1 MKKYTVITVI
11 VATIVLGFFTGIY
24 LYRINK
30 IDTTQI
36 ETEKLDNV
44 TYKYYYD
51 YVGNITRVTKG
62 SNEYRSYE
70 YDHKNQLI
78 KEVNSNGVTNE
89 FSYDNL
95 GNIAKKVQSGTS
107 GTTTVTYNYGKD
119 TNAGWNH
126 ILTSVDLNG
135 DTEILENEKI
145 KYDAIGNPTKYLGA
159 SLTWS
164 GRELTGYTVEDNT
177 QTTENEYLDVKY
189 TYDSEGLRATKTVT
203 KNDVETKHTYHYVSG
218 QLRYEERGKQRFYY
232 YYDATGNLSA
242 IRYYNDAG
250 TASIYFVLTNS
261 QGDVMSI
268 YSKAGSLVA
277 SYEYDAWG
285 NCKITKDSDGI
296 GALNPIRYR
305 GYYYDSETGLY
316 YLQSRYYN
324 PQVGR
329 FLNAD
334 GYVTTGQGATSYN
347 MFAYCGNNPV
357 NRLDLSGKC
366 WEKAKKWITNKW
378 DEFTT
383 WCSEIISPQHDVP
396 LYDQGATNLCWAYS
410 QTMVE
415 DSIAG
420 RTRTQAGADERA
432 RELGEQRNGVDNWSD
447 PGFPSNV
454 GNQISVDSFYDIAF
468 AVIDAPVYA
477 TYNTPNSNIGHMVVV
492 TGVDLKNK
500 TIFVNNPWNISG
512 ELSYD
517 DFLQSFPGENLGSED
532 YSFTA
537 LWDVA

>member
-1 MKKYTVITVI
+1 LVDWKNYPITEPSP
-11 VATIVLGFFTGIY
+11 
-24 LYRINK
+24 
-30 IDTTQI
+30 D
-36 ETEKLDNV
+36 
-44 TYKYYYD
+44 
-51 YVGNITRVTKG
+51 
-62 SNEYRSYE
+62 
-70 YDHKNQLI
+70 
-78 KEVNSNGVTNE
+78 
-89 FSYDNL
+89 FSD
-95 GNIAKKVQSGTS
+95 S
-107 GTTTVTYNYGKD
+107 
-119 TNAGWNH
+119 
-126 ILTSVDLNG
+126 
-135 DTEILENEKI
+135 
-145 KYDAIGNPTKYLGA
+145 IGNPTTYLGA
-159 SLTWS
+159 SLKWN
-164 GRELTGYTVEDNT
+164 GRQLTNYTTDTT
-177 QTTENEYLDVKY
+177 QVNY
-189 TYDSEGLRATKTVT
+189 TYDVDGLRKSKVVT
-203 KNDVETKHTYHYVSG
+203 KNGSSTTHTYQYVG
-218 QLRYEERGKQRFYY
+218 DQLRYEARGEKRFYY
-232 YYDATGNLSA
+232 FYDATGSLTA
-242 IRYYNDAG
+242 IGYYPNA
-250 TASIYFVLTNS
+250 TSKLYMYYILTNS
-261 QGDVMSI
+261 RGDVVGI
-268 YSKAGSLVA
+268 YNGSGTLLA

-285 NCKITKDSDGI
+285 NIISVKDGSGETI
-296 GALNPIRYR
+296 SPEENNIANLNPIRYR

-334 GYVTTGQGATSYN
+334 GYVTTGQGVLSYN

-378 DEFTT
+378 NEFTT

-396 LYDQGATNLCWAYS
+396 LYNQGATNLCWAYS

-492 TGVDLKNK
+492 TGVDFKNK
-500 TIFVNNPWNISG
+500 TIFVNNPWGISG
-512 ELSYD
+512 GLSYD